1 MWAVSD
7 GREMSMYYYTARDW
21 QIWIKGGGGGGGLIF
36 ANNQYAT
43 DILCIAKSIVTGSC
57 VLAVPSALAWHYF
70 PAVRVIS
77 HIYMSKDGMLQI
89 PLF

>member
-1 MWAVSD
+1 MAGKWACTIIQPETD
-7 GREMSMYYYTARDW
+7 RYGL
-21 QIWIKGGGGGGGLIF
+21 KGGGGGLIF